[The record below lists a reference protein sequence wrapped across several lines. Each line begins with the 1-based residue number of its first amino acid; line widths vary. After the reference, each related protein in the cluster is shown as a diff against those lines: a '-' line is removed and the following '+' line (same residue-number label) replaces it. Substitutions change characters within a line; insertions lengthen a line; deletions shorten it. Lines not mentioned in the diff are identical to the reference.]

1 MHDKSFSF
9 TDEGCI
15 ETFSPMINT
24 LMIGTGRRF
33 FTESDRLQIKNSFG
47 RKFSFKKSFSSV
59 EIDIIRGNYITS
71 SGFGLISDL
80 VTSLSKTCW
89 QISKTIQTRSQTT
102 AIWEIRERDVLV
114 NYPLVLFID
123 TPSLSDMINSKIGT
137 ISIHSNYGVKE
148 QLFIELNKSK
158 H

>member
-9 TDEGCI
+9 TDRGCI

-24 LMIGTGRRF
+24 LMIGSERRF
-33 FTESDRLQIKNSFG
+33 FTESDRLRIKNLFG
-47 RKFSFKKSFSSV
+47 RKFSFKKSFSS
-59 EIDIIRGNYITS
+59 GWNWYTITS

-114 NYPLVLFID
+114 NYQLVLFID
-123 TPSLSDMINSKIGT
+123 TPSLSDMINLKIGI

-148 QLFIELNKSK
+148 QLFIELSKSQ